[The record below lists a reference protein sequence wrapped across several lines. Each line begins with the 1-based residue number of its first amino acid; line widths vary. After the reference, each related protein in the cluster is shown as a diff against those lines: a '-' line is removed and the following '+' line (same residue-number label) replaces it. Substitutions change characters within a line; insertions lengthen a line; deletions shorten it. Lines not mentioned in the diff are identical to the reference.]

1 MVFPGGVAHRGG
13 QPRRALRFVVAAIL
27 RDADLPRRHRLFATG
42 IPHGNWTEKMHIH
55 RPPYMP
61 ARAHAG
67 MAQANPALTPALTP
81 VEYEQ

>member
-1 MVFPGGVAHRGG
+1 
-13 QPRRALRFVVAAIL
+13 
-27 RDADLPRRHRLFATG
+27 
-42 IPHGNWTEKMHIH
+42 MHIH